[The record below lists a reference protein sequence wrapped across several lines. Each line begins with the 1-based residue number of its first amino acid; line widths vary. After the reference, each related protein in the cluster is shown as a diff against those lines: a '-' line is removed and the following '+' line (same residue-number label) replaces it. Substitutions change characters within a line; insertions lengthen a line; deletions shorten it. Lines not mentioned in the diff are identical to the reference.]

1 MSKNKITVDFKVFEK
16 YAEQLDKLG
25 GDLKTTAEEIL
36 QDSHDMVT
44 TNVEREMK
52 KHNKSGETD
61 RAILRNSK
69 VVWQGNIGSIDIG
82 FDIANGGLPS
92 IFLMY
97 GTPKHEPNHPGT
109 EEDQAL
115 YDAIYGSKIKRQ
127 IRQMMEWKLQDA
139 IQEKLGD

>member
-1 MSKNKITVDFKVFEK
+1 MSKNKITVDFKIFEK

-25 GDLKTTAEEIL
+25 GDLKNTAEEIL

-44 TNVEREMK
+44 ANVEREMK
-52 KHNKSGETD
+52 KHNKSGKTD

-69 VVWQGNIGSIDIG
+69 VVWQGNIGSIDVG

-97 GTPKHEPNHPGT
+97 GTPRHEPNHPGT
-109 EEDQAL
+109 EKDQAL
-115 YDAIYGSKIKRQ
+115 YDAIYGSKTKRQ